1 MSFEVS
7 IVDDLFEYTFVS
19 IAAVREIAFDFH
31 KHFRKEVRDGT
42 SCLQKQTV
50 EWVIRK
56 LFTILF
62 QSVR

>member
-19 IAAVREIAFDFH
+19 IAVVREIAFDFH

-50 EWVIRK
+50 E
-56 LFTILF
+56 
-62 QSVR
+62 